1 MISDSALFLCLA
13 FFNNQSD
20 SNSGILFGIYS
31 NMLSFFFLFFW
42 LQSQISEF
50 FFIFFMCFC
59 GAAYD
64 FSIGLGVLCVG
75 QGLFSCFRRKR
86 AMMAAPGTKT
96 VSIWISS
103 PGQIQLLWQSFDICS
118 ELASFWGKLIMI
130 IQFLFR
136 SRVAFCCTTLNPI
149 INHFH

>member
-31 NMLSFFFLFFW
+31 TFIFFFFFFW
-42 LQSQISEF
+42 LQSQISDF
-50 FFIFFMCFC
+50 FFFLMCFC

-75 QGLFSCFRRKR
+75 QGLFS
-86 AMMAAPGTKT
+86 ALG
-96 VSIWISS
+96 
-103 PGQIQLLWQSFDICS
+103 
-118 ELASFWGKLIMI
+118 GKE
-130 IQFLFR
+130 R
-136 SRVAFCCTTLNPI
+136 
-149 INHFH
+149 

>member
-31 NMLSFFFLFFW
+31 NMLSFFFLFF
-42 LQSQISEF
+42 LVTESNLRVF
-50 FFIFFMCFC
+50 FFMCFC

-75 QGLFSCFRRKR
+75 QGLFS
-86 AMMAAPGTKT
+86 ALG
-96 VSIWISS
+96 
-103 PGQIQLLWQSFDICS
+103 
-118 ELASFWGKLIMI
+118 GKE
-130 IQFLFR
+130 R
-136 SRVAFCCTTLNPI
+136 
-149 INHFH
+149 

>member
-31 NMLSFFFLFFW
+31 NMLSFFFLFFFGYRVKS
-42 LQSQISEF
+42 QSF
-50 FFIFFMCFC
+50 FFFYVFLWGCLWFLNWAWGTVRRTGPFF
-59 GAAYD
+59 
-64 FSIGLGVLCVG
+64 
-75 QGLFSCFRRKR
+75 CFRRKR

-103 PGQIQLLWQSFDICS
+103 PGQIQLLWHSFDICC

-136 SRVAFCCTTLNPI
+136 SRVIFCCTTLNTI

>member
-42 LQSQISEF
+42 LQSQITEF
-50 FFIFFMCFC
+50 FFLMCFC

-75 QGLFSCFRRKR
+75 QGLFS
-86 AMMAAPGTKT
+86 ALG
-96 VSIWISS
+96 
-103 PGQIQLLWQSFDICS
+103 
-118 ELASFWGKLIMI
+118 GKE
-130 IQFLFR
+130 R
-136 SRVAFCCTTLNPI
+136 
-149 INHFH
+149 